1 MDQGLLVATGDSR
14 SSTSLRVYFVQR
26 GGYRVQ
32 TASDGLECLG
42 KLRQYLPS
50 LLILDMSLLWGGG
63 DGVLARLR
71 DWPEAREST
80 RHSDRRGGR
89 WVHTF
94 DCAGPPV
101 IGSIR
106 RPVRI
111 AELERLVREAASLVI

>member
-14 SSTSLRVYFVQR
+14 LSTSLRVYFGQR

-50 LLILDMSLLWGGG
+50 LLILDMNLLWGGG

-71 DWPEAREST
+71 DWPEARET
-80 RHSDRRGGR
+80 RVILIDAAEDKA
-89 WVHTF
+89 HTC

-111 AELERLVREAASLVI
+111 AELERLVREAAILVT